1 MFFSGPTDSKFKLAS
16 KSRLFSK
23 LSLAACLICAGSA
36 AAQAQASVSP
46 TEAALDAVPAVR
58 IVRSGEVVPGTPAD
72 LNASI
77 TVRYGLAKPNAVLLL
92 MPGFLGGAGSFDRLA
107 RQIVALDPGMAVWA
121 VDRRSN
127 LLESGAAIAAAD
139 PAELVRIVQ
148 QGIPAR
154 PASSV
159 TFMKDWGLDTTL
171 RDWREAVREART
183 LTPNVFIGG
192 HSLGGTLTGLYAG
205 YDFGNAPFGAAPT
218 PDDQIGFKDVRGLI
232 MLDGAPG
239 NTTSDP
245 ISWNQ
250 YQNGGVGRLGYV
262 PGINRLDEIP
272 YVNSVIFN
280 PTYASRAV
288 AQARLAATDPG
299 ALAPAGGLVSYAATN
314 LAAGLSQLERQYA
327 LLPFL
332 TLRTGQATNAAVISN
347 PLPRLLGAAE
357 NSQFVLG
364 PADRSRPVG
373 WQTDADAMTD
383 PLDFVRRFSNP
394 VSDYAEWYFPMRLS
408 VDVGAAQLDTVGT
421 PFAATLRVWHTRSV
435 STPILGIAAQNGITT
450 ENDYRRY
457 AAFTRATVTTHT
469 LPGASHLDIT
479 VAKSDQV
486 ARWTLDWMR
495 GITGPATAAQPTPP
509 PTP

>member
-1 MFFSGPTDSKFKLAS
+1 MFFSERNL
-16 KSRLFSK
+16 SRF
-23 LSLAACLICAGSA
+23 AAAVLLGALCVS
-36 AAQAQASVSP
+36 AAQAQAPAAP

-58 IVRSGEVVPGTPAD
+58 VVRTGEVVPGTPAD

-77 TVRYGLAKPNAVLLL
+77 TVRYGPTKPNAVLLL

-107 RQIVALDPGMAVWA
+107 RQIVALDGSVAVWA

-127 LLESGAAIAAAD
+127 LLESGAAIANAD

-154 PASSV
+154 PTSSL
-159 TFMKDWGLDTTL
+159 TFMKNWGLDTTL

-192 HSLGGTLTGLYAG
+192 HSLGGTLTSLYAG

-218 PDDQIGFKDVRGLI
+218 PDDQIGFKGVRGLL

-245 ISWNQ
+245 ISWDQ
-250 YQNGGVGRLGYV
+250 YQNGSVGRLGYV
-262 PGINRLDEIP
+262 PGVNKLDEIP
-272 YVNSVIFN
+272 YINSLIFN
-280 PTYASRAV
+280 PTFASRAA
-288 AQARLAATDPG
+288 AQARLAATAPD

-314 LAAGLSQLERQYA
+314 LAAGLAQLEQQYS

-332 TLRTGQATNAAVISN
+332 TLRTGQATNAASIPN
-347 PLPRLLGAAE
+347 PLPRLLGATE

-373 WQTDADAMTD
+373 WKADADATTD
-383 PLDFVRRFSNP
+383 PHDFVGRFWNP

-421 PFAATLRVWHTRSV
+421 PFATTLRVWHTRAV
-435 STPILGIAAQNGITT
+435 STPILGIAAENGITT
-450 ENDYRRY
+450 ENDYRRF
-457 AAFTRATVTTHT
+457 AAFTRATVTTRT

-486 ARWTLDWMR
+486 ARWTLNWMR
-495 GITGPATAAQPTPP
+495 GITGPAVAQTAQAPNP
-509 PTP
+509 

>member
-1 MFFSGPTDSKFKLAS
+1 MFFSGRTF
-16 KSRLFSK
+16 SRSAAALVLGA
-23 LSLAACLICAGSA
+23 LSLA
-36 AAQAQASVSP
+36 QAQVSP

-58 IVRSGEVVPGTPAD
+58 AVRPGEAVPGTPAD

-77 TVRYGLAKPNAVLLL
+77 TVRYGSATPNAVLLL

-107 RQIVALDPGMAVWA
+107 RQIVSLDAGVAVWA

-127 LLESGAAIAAAD
+127 LLESGAAIANAD

-154 PASSV
+154 PASSL
-159 TFMKDWGLDTTL
+159 TFMKNWGLDTTL
-171 RDWREAVREART
+171 RDWREAVREAHT

-205 YDFGNAPFGAAPT
+205 YDFGNAPYGAAPT
-218 PDDQIGFKDVRGLI
+218 PDDQIGFKGVRGLL

-245 ISWNQ
+245 ISWDQ
-250 YQNGGVGRLGYV
+250 YQNGSVGRLGYV
-262 PGINRLDEIP
+262 PGVNRLDEIP
-272 YVNSVIFN
+272 YVNSLIFN

-288 AQARLAATDPG
+288 AQARLATTAPD
-299 ALAPAGGLVSYAATN
+299 ALAPAGGLVPYAATN
-314 LAAGLSQLERQYA
+314 LAAGLSQLERQYS

-332 TLRTGQATNAAVISN
+332 TLRTGEATNAAAIPN

-364 PADRSRPVG
+364 PADPSHPVG
-373 WQTDADAMTD
+373 WVADADAATD
-383 PLDFVRRFSNP
+383 PLDFVGRFWNP
-394 VSDYAEWYFPMRLS
+394 LSDYAEWYFPMRLS

-421 PFAATLRVWHTRSV
+421 PYATTLRVWHTRAV
-435 STPILGIAAQNGITT
+435 STPILGISAQNGITT
-450 ENDYRRY
+450 ENDYRHF
-457 AAFTRATVTTHT
+457 AAFTRAAVTTHT

-486 ARWTLDWMR
+486 ARWTLDWLR
-495 GITGPATAAQPTPP
+495 GITGPSQSSPTDSALLRQN
-509 PTP
+509 